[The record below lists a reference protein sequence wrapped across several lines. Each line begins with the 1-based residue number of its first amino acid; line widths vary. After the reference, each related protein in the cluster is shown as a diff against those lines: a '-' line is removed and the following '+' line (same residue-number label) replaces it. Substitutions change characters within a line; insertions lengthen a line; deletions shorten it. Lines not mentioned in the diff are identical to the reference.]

1 MLGCNRKN
9 LNCKVNNNLS
19 PGQELVLA
27 SCCSANKSHFP
38 REKFFQWM
46 TEYLSL
52 IDLSPFFG
60 LATSKLTVKTRGC
73 FSLCRII
80 PTLMILLETQTKQ
93 HSQRWLQVS
102 KENVFK
108 DQGCLWLTFCFRPN
122 TNNTYHM
129 Y

>member
-1 MLGCNRKN
+1 MPDCNRKN

-27 SCCSANKSHFP
+27 SCCSANKSHFS
-38 REKFFQWM
+38 RDKFLQWM
-46 TEYLSL
+46 TKYLSL

-60 LATSKLTVKTRGC
+60 LATSKLTVKLGDVSAC
-73 FSLCRII
+73 AEI

-102 KENVFK
+102 KKNVFK
-108 DQGCLWLTFCFRPN
+108 DQGCLWLMFCFRPN